1 MTQSIENKIIY
12 RIYGRGRGWAFSK
25 VDFVS
30 EFPEG
35 SVNQALSSLVKA
47 AKIRRVMRGIYD
59 YPRYSEF
66 LKKDMPPDFDQ
77 VAQALAR
84 KFNWRVQPT
93 GLAALNRLGLST
105 QVPGNWVYLSDGPD
119 REYLLAGDTLVFKNS
134 TTKNIGFTTRESGLV
149 VQALTALGKSR
160 ITGQTIADIRA
171 QLPPTKRAKILKET
185 RSTTA
190 WVYDAI
196 KQICRG

>member
-1 MTQSIENKIIY
+1 MQSIENKILS
-12 RIYGRGRGWAFSK
+12 RIFGRGRGWAFSK
-25 VDFVS
+25 VDFIA

-66 LKKDMPPDFDQ
+66 LKKNMPPDFDQ

-84 KFNWRVQPT
+84 KFKWRVQPT
-93 GLAALNRLGLST
+93 GLAALNRLGLTT

-119 REYLLAGDTLVFKNS
+119 REYSLADDKLVFKNA
-134 TTKNIGFTTRESGLV
+134 TTKNIGFITRESGLV

-160 ITGQTIADIRA
+160 ITKQTIADIRE
-171 QLPPTKRAKILKET
+171 QIPPAKRAKILNET

-196 KQICRG
+196 KQICKG